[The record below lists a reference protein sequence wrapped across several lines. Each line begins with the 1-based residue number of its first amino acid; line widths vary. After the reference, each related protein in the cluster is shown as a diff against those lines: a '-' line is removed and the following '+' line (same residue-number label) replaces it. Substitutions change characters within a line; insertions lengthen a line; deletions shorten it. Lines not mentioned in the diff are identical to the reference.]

1 MITKRMP
8 LLGAMKFL
16 LIMIIVLTIIG
27 LPIVV
32 GSEDSDVLIEE
43 ENVEASYEESIPVYA
58 YNITPEEREML
69 ARLIF
74 LEANTES
81 LECQK
86 AVVSIVFNRLQN
98 GYWGDTLEKVVYAPN
113 QFTPAPRIPYVTPTS
128 VNYEAVDYVV
138 KNGITLPD
146 YVLYFHANRHH
157 NWNGYCG
164 YISIDHTYFGYML
177 KDKPV

>member
-1 MITKRMP
+1 MIAKRMP
-8 LLGAMKFL
+8 LLGAVKFL

-27 LPIVV
+27 LPINTE
-32 GSEDSDVLIEE
+32 SEYSMIEIQEIEIEVSD
-43 ENVEASYEESIPVYA
+43 EESIPVYA
-58 YNITPEEREML
+58 YTITPEEREML

-98 GYWGDTLEKVVYAPN
+98 GYWGDTLEKVIHAPN

>member
-1 MITKRMP
+1 MRIKRAP
-8 LLGAMKFL
+8 LLGAMKVL

-27 LPIVV
+27 SPIR
-32 GSEDSDVLIEE
+32 SESEYSKIE
-43 ENVEASYEESIPVYA
+43 VEPTEITASYEESVPVYA

-98 GYWGDTLEKVVYAPN
+98 GYWGDTLEKVVYAPH

-138 KNGITLPD
+138 QNGVTLPE

-157 NWNGYCG
+157 NWYGYCG